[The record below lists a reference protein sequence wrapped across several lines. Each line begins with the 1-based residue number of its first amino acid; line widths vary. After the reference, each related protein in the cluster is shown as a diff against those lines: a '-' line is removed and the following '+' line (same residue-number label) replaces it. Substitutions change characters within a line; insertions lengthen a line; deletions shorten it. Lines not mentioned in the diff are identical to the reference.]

1 MSRREAFEKVV
12 FAMALKGHTGAMNM
26 VRKLEEKVAA
36 FEEGQQL
43 AEVDYSVAAQ
53 KFGRLMGLK
62 D

>member
-1 MSRREAFEKVV
+1 
-12 FAMALKGHTGAMNM
+12 MALQGHTGAMNM